1 MKPWKVTRWDP
12 PPNHRRFDQ
21 ILWVPLTLTPIFLY
35 LCSSNSTPTHTHT
48 LSPHCHVHTSEFW
61 IPATKPRQQG
71 GNDPATTAVMMESV
85 GGLAASLTLS
95 NKSPNNSVN
104 IRADPST
111 RSNTI
116 THGQP
121 PHTLSVSSHLGKKT
135 VADQL
140 IVCLLSA
147 SQLQFQPVDTSSGLE
162 NKTVATINA
171 THIIL
176 ILLSWIHSITMCL
189 VDWNLWKACCSWK
202 TNIPGLLLELCLLR

>member
-1 MKPWKVTRWDP
+1 MRPS
-12 PPNHRRFDQ
+12 PNHRRFDQ

-35 LCSSNSTPTHTHT
+35 LCSSSSTPTHTHT
-48 LSPHCHVHTSEFW
+48 HFPHCHVHTSEFW

-104 IRADPST
+104 IGADPST

-116 THGQP
+116 THGRP
-121 PHTLSVSSHLGKKT
+121 PHTHPRSVLSQERKLLLT
-135 VADQL
+135 NL
-140 IVCLLSA
+140 LYVCFLPHSYI
-147 SQLQFQPVDTSSGLE
+147 FQPVDTSFGFE
-162 NKTVATINA
+162 NRTVATINA

-176 ILLSWIHSITMCL
+176 ILLSWIHSITKCL
-189 VDWNLWKACCSWK
+189 VDWNLCKACCSWK